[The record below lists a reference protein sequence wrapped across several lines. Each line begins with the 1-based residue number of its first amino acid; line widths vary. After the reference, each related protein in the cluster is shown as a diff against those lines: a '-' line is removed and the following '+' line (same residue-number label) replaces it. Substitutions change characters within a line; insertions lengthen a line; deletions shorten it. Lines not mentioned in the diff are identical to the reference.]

1 MIGQINEFWTVQRM
15 GELSGY
21 QVVLKEKLV
30 KVPARYHAAFP
41 EGVGR
46 KANRS
51 SQGPL
56 GPHLRIQAGFGIWNL
71 ENY

>member
-1 MIGQINEFWTVQRM
+1 MDSAKNGQAR
-15 GELSGY
+15 GY
-21 QVVLKEKLV
+21 QVLKEKLI

-41 EGVGR
+41 QHVGR
-46 KANRS
+46 EANRS
-51 SQGPL
+51 SQDPF